1 MASHKHLDHGP
12 YTVKPGSSV
21 SLSRF
26 STEAGPEFA
35 KKSEARKALKEDVS
49 RLAEAQR
56 ILWANEEYSVLI
68 IFQAMD
74 AAGKDGTIR
83 HVMSGVN
90 PQGCSVHSF
99 KAPTEQELRHHF
111 LWRPTQH
118 LPGRGRIGIFNRSY
132 YEEVLVVRVH
142 PEFLKAQRLP
152 QLDKDEDLW
161 QLRFETINDYE
172 KGLHRNGTQIIK
184 FFLHLSKDEQK
195 ERFLERIDDSAKN
208 WKFTNADLRERG
220 YWDQYQLAYEQ
231 MLSHTSTSW
240 APWYVVPA
248 DQKWFA
254 RALVADIVAERIE
267 SLKLKPPTVSKAHL
281 KELKE
286 AREALESETGPSL

>member
-1 MASHKHLDHGP
+1 MSSHKHLDHGP
-12 YTVKPGSSV
+12 YTVGPGSNV
-21 SLSRF
+21 TLTHF

-90 PQGCSVHSF
+90 PQGCSVQSF

-111 LWRPTQH
+111 LWRPTQD

-152 QLDKDEDLW
+152 QLDKNEDLW

-195 ERFLERIDDSAKN
+195 ERFLERIDDPAKN

-220 YWDQYQLAYEQ
+220 YWDQYQSAYEQ

-240 APWYVVPA
+240 APWHVVPA

-286 AREALESETGPSL
+286 AREALESEK

>member
-1 MASHKHLDHGP
+1 MSSHKHLDHRT
-12 YTVKPGSSV
+12 YTVEPGSRV
-21 SLSRF
+21 SLKKF
-26 STEAGPEFA
+26 STQAGPEFA
-35 KKSEARKALKEDVS
+35 KKSEARKALKEDIS
-49 RLAEAQR
+49 ALAEAQR
-56 ILWANEEYSVLI
+56 ILWASEEFSLLV

-99 KAPTEQELRHHF
+99 KAPTEEELRHHF

-142 PEFLKAQRLP
+142 PEFLKPQRLP
-152 QLDKDEDLW
+152 RLGEGEDLW
-161 QLRFETINDYE
+161 QLRFETMNDFE
-172 KGLHRNGTQIIK
+172 KGLHRHGTMVLK
-184 FFLHLSKDEQK
+184 FFLHLSKEEQK
-195 ERFLERIDDSAKN
+195 KRFLERIDDPTKN
-208 WKFTNADLRERG
+208 WKFTDADLRERG
-220 YWDQYQLAYEQ
+220 FWDQYQAAYED
-231 MLSHTSTSW
+231 MLSHTSTRV

-254 RALVADIVAERIE
+254 RALVADIIASRIE
-267 SLKLKPPTVSKAHL
+267 ELPLEPPSVSKSQQKVLQESRA
-281 KELKE
+281 
-286 AREALESETGPSL
+286 AIESEG